1 MKSLVQNEVTLKN
14 SIAWVRVGVNSLFC
28 CLQLH
33 MSIFSQSMLFLT
45 PIGSKLRGLADAAE
59 KYHVVL
65 AENRKLYNEVQDLKG
80 MLSYI
85 TMLLPVF

>member
-1 MKSLVQNEVTLKN
+1 MQNKVTLKN
-14 SIAWVRVGVNSLFC
+14 LIAWVRLMLILNSFWY
-28 CLQLH
+28 LQLH
-33 MSIFSQSMLFLT
+33 IFFFVLWGAGHLFTIYASVT

-80 MLSYI
+80 
-85 TMLLPVF
+85 T